1 MNGYGVTASL
11 EGGYPITIAPGVR
24 LEPQAQLVYQHLNL
38 DDVNDAF
45 SHVAYDTP
53 DALFGRLGVRLSAD
67 LLPLPYVLRPY
78 LKANIWQAFTETDTI
93 RFNAVH
99 VIETRHRATTL
110 ELGGGVVWQL
120 SPSTGLWLSGDYTT
134 DIASSEN
141 EREAVRGTAGI
152 RIVW

>member
-1 MNGYGVTASL
+1 MG
-11 EGGYPITIAPGVR
+11 
-24 LEPQAQLVYQHLNL
+24 
-38 DDVNDAF
+38 
-45 SHVAYDTP
+45 
-53 DALFGRLGVRLSAD
+53 
-67 LLPLPYVLRPY
+67 
-78 LKANIWQAFTETDTI
+78 LKG
-93 RFNAVH
+93 
-99 VIETRHRATTL
+99 IETRHRATTL

>member
-1 MNGYGVTASL
+1 M
-11 EGGYPITIAPGVR
+11 
-24 LEPQAQLVYQHLNL
+24 
-38 DDVNDAF
+38 
-45 SHVAYDTP
+45 
-53 DALFGRLGVRLSAD
+53 RLSAD

-78 LKANIWQAFTETDTI
+78 LKANVWQAFTETDSI

-99 VIETRHRATTL
+99 VVDTRHRATTL
-110 ELGGGVVWQL
+110 ELGGGFIANI
-120 SPSTGLWLSGDYTT
+120 GLWASADWTT